1 MLTDQTGKV
10 VISIKGGCVHNGMK
24 PDGGAE
30 NTGRSIREC
39 IDVLGQAGKKLDIWE
54 SARVDPDTPIEN
66 TMTTVKEFIDS
77 GELGGVCLSEC
88 SADTIRRA
96 SKVVKIEAVE
106 VEFSLWSTEIL
117 DNGVASTCAELE
129 IPIVAYSPLGRGFL
143 TGQIRSRADIPEGD
157 FRLSVPRFSEENFP
171 KNLELVDELT
181 KLADKK
187 GCTPGQIGIAWIR
200 AKSGKDGLPVI
211 VPIPGATTGERVE
224 ENLKEIELT
233 ENDIK
238 ELDSLVASMPV
249 VGGRY
254 GAHAAGLLFGDSKAL

>member
-1 MLTDQTGKV
+1 
-10 VISIKGGCVHNGMK
+10 MK
-24 PDGGAE
+24 PDGSAA
-30 NTGRSIREC
+30 NTRRSIRES
-39 IDVLGQAGKKLDIWE
+39 IDVLAQAGKKLDLWE
-54 SARVDPDTPIEN
+54 SARVDPDTPIET
-66 TMTTVKEFIDS
+66 TMTAAKEFIDS

-96 SKVVKIEAVE
+96 SKVVKISAVE

-129 IPIVAYSPLGRGFL
+129 IPIIAYSPLGRGFL
-143 TGQIRSRADIPEGD
+143 TGQIRSRADIPADD

-171 KNLELVDELT
+171 KNLQLVDEIT
-181 KLADKK
+181 KLAENK

-200 AKSGKDGLPVI
+200 AKSGKDGLPVS

-224 ENLKEIELT
+224 ENLKEVGLT
-233 ENDIK
+233 EMDVK

-254 GAHAAGLLFGDSKAL
+254 GGHAAHLAFGDSKAL